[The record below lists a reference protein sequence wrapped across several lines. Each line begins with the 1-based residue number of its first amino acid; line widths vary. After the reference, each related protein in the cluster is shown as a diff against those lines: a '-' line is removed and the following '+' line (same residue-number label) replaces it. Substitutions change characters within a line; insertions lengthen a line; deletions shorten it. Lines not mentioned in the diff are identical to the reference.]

1 MRKFFTKI
9 KKKYNIKSDL
19 QLVIINI
26 VFAVSGSAT
35 LFIRRGIFELIGIK
49 EHTMFIVKI
58 AAYIATVVPSYF
70 IILLVMGT
78 IFGQF
83 RFFWAFEKN
92 MVRRFLP
99 NRV

>member
-26 VFAVSGSAT
+26 VFAISGSAT
-35 LFIRRGIFELIGIK
+35 LVVRRGIFDLIGIE
-49 EHTMFIVKI
+49 EHTMFIVKTV
-58 AAYIATVVPSYF
+58 AYIGTVVPSYF

-78 IFGQF
+78 VFGQF
-83 RFFWAFEKN
+83 RFFWAFEKK
-92 MVRRFLP
+92 MIRRFMP